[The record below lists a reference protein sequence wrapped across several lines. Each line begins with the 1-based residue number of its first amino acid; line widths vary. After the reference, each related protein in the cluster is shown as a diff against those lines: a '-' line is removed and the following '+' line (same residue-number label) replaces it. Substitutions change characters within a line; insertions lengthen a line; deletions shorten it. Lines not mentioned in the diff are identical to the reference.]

1 MCSSNKATVRSMD
14 MSFATHLGN
23 YMCYRAYEPAP
34 TSYALKV
41 TRRKKPEQTRLE
53 LHALTSAP
61 LLAFIQAVVDGN
73 CIMLA
78 KTPRQTMERKRD
90 AQGGANTPADKQR
103 NKDVRLQTYVETTNH
118 TDTVSLF

>member
-1 MCSSNKATVRSMD
+1 MD